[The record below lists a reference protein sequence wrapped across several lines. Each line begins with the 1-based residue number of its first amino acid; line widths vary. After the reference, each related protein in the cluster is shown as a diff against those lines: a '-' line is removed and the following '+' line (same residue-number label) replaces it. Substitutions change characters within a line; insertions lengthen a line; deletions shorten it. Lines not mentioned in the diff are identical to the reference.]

1 LPETFLYKSW
11 QYFYNKWLKYEYP
24 NNQQP

>member
-11 QYFYNKWLKYEYP
+11 QYFYNKWLKYEDH
-24 NNQQP
+24 Q